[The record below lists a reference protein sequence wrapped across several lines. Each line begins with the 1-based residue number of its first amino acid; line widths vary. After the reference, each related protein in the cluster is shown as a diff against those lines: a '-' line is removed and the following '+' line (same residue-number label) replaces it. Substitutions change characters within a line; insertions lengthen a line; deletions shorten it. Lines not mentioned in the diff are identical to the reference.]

1 MTVAVV
7 TGGGRG
13 IGAATARRLA
23 RATGQDDTIAAEDLA
38 ELQEGIKAFPEEAM
52 RSPGAFGPEI
62 EAPAD
67 ASDQEKLM
75 AFLGRQS

>member
-1 MTVAVV
+1 MNQFL
-7 TGGGRG
+7 
-13 IGAATARRLA
+13 AADLVIHGWDLA

-62 EAPAD
+62 EAPAG
-67 ASDQEKLM
+67 ASDQDKLM
-75 AFLGRQS
+75 AFLGRQP